1 MTNYFNFSRP
11 IEKYPT
17 LYIRIFKNCVYLYR
31 MKQFIWFFVPKFTKS
46 VSFFL
51 YRTFRMKN
59 HVSTSF
65 HVVRIFSWKYS
76 IFRFF
81 LKWYIFWI
89 SWQLIMNEFSFFTV
103 SRDRSYMDNL
113 YRYLTPGSCEIC
125 VTDAFT
131 FCFVSSLLSIL
142 CMFYPFILRSFLWA
156 PLTFILIAFFLQLSF
171 PFLTLWQSMTLLWH
185 YYVDFQLLM
194 AVEKSIVINSNTSI
208 LIL

>member
-1 MTNYFNFSRP
+1 MLWGYFHEN
-11 IEKYPT
+11 I
-17 LYIRIFKNCVYLYR
+17 LY
-31 MKQFIWFFVPKFTKS
+31 FVS
-46 VSFFL
+46 
-51 YRTFRMKN
+51 
-59 HVSTSF
+59 
-65 HVVRIFSWKYS
+65 SWS
-76 IFRFF
+76 G
-81 LKWYIFWI
+81 IFWI

-131 FCFVSSLLSIL
+131 FCSYVSSLLSIL

-208 LIL
+208 PHSIAIKINLLKRKRNNDEFWIEDLDT